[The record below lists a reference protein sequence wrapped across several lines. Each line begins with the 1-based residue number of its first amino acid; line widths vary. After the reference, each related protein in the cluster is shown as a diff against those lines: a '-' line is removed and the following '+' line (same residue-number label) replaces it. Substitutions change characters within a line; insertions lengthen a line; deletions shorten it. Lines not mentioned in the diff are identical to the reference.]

1 MQKEAGQEAP
11 PRQHKTPSRDQ
22 SRMMEEYDTANSG
35 PWVKLSRAAKK
46 PDAMFGRED
55 RQPRQKNPY
64 GAGVFKA
71 RFVSVPTARL
81 RIEI

>member
-1 MQKEAGQEAP
+1 
-11 PRQHKTPSRDQ
+11 
-22 SRMMEEYDTANSG
+22 MMEEYDTANSG

-46 PDAMFGRED
+46 PDAMLGRED